1 MTWNDITLSQ
11 YLELYDVLK
20 SEDPDEF
27 TVMSILFDKAY
38 DDIYNMSVDE
48 YTECEKQIHFIK
60 KPVPN
65 KYKSELIIEGT
76 VFKLMDFNKLE
87 FGAFID
93 IEHLL
98 MGEKDY
104 SGKLTI
110 MFAIMYRRVL
120 KEATEFEPEILESY
134 SSWSRTELMDNVPV
148 TAVWGL
154 PQAYM
159 TFRSK
164 LFESFS
170 GLFQEAD
177 EPEEDEV
184 LTGLSSTERNAIE
197 SENKLKKW
205 GWELMLFKLANRDP
219 LKMEEATKISIIQA
233 LNTLGMM
240 QECKIQD

>member
-1 MTWNDITLSQ
+1 MSWDDITLGQ
-11 YLELYDVLK
+11 YLELYDVLR

-27 TVMSILFDKAY
+27 TIMSILFDKAY
-38 DDIYNMSVDE
+38 DDIYNMSVEE
-48 YTECEKQIHFIK
+48 YKVLETQIDFIK
-60 KPVPN
+60 KPVTT
-65 KYKSELIIEGT
+65 KYKTELLLNNT
-76 VFKLMDFNKLE
+76 VFKLLDFNKLE

-104 SGKLTI
+104 SGKLSI
-110 MFAIMYRRVL
+110 IFSIMYRRVIQEGSDF
-120 KEATEFEPEILESY
+120 EAEVLEPY
-134 SSWSRTELMDNVPV
+134 GNWNRTDLIDNVPV
-148 TAVWGL
+148 TSVWGL

-159 TFRSK
+159 AFRSK

-170 GLFQEAD
+170 GLFQEE
-177 EPEEDEV
+177 EPEEEDED
-184 LTGLSSTERNAIE
+184 LTGLTSTERNAIA
-197 SENKLKKW
+197 NDQKLKKW

-219 LKMEEATKISIIQA
+219 LKMADATKISIIQA